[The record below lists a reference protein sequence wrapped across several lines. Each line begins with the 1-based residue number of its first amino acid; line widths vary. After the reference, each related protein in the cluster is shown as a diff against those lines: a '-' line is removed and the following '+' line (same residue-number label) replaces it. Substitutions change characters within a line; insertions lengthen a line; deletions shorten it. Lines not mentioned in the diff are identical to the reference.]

1 MDQID
6 FNINNYSIQNLE
18 DFFKFSTKNYTEDDI
33 QRNIQIMK
41 TKLLNCKELTNTL
54 KEEINTFLNK
64 SRIILTS
71 NIEMNSKN
79 HNFNPIKNT
88 DINTCLL
95 YTSPSPR
102 DES

>member
-1 MDQID
+1 MDRID

-41 TKLLNCKELTNTL
+41 TKLLNCKELNDTL

-64 SRIILTS
+64 SSIILTS
-71 NIEMNSKN
+71 NLEMNSRN
-79 HNFNPIKNT
+79 HNFNPTKIRILILFII
-88 DINTCLL
+88 INIQM
-95 YTSPSPR
+95 
-102 DES
+102 E